1 MPKHYGWPN
10 QEWGVAL
17 TDIVERL
24 RELIA
29 KNNGYI
35 SERDAMTKA
44 ADEIERMREALEQA
58 NNYGRCCAQQ
68 YDALAERVS
77 ELEGALERIRDF
89 CARDVCDGIAREALE
104 KIKFRNLPGTTNH
117 ELAKEALIEP
127 FYCCPTCHQFF
138 DRDGP
143 IASPK
148 HPAKEALSR
157 TSEGK

>member
-1 MPKHYGWPN
+1 MMPKHYGWPN

-77 ELEGALERIRDF
+77 ELEGALEWYAD
-89 CARDVCDGIAREALE
+89 
-104 KIKFRNLPGTTNH
+104 KYH
-117 ELAKEALIEP
+117 EL
-127 FYCCPTCHQFF
+127 
-138 DRDGP
+138 
-143 IASPK
+143 
-148 HPAKEALSR
+148 AKEALSR
-157 TSEGK
+157 TSEELPARDREVGRRDSWTRAPK

>member
-77 ELEGALERIRDF
+77 ELEGALEEITRE
-89 CARDVCDGIAREALE
+89 CDALNKGPVAVNIARAALE
-104 KIKFRNLPGTTNH
+104 KIKFRNHPGTTNH
-117 ELAKEALIEP
+117 ELAKEAL
-127 FYCCPTCHQFF
+127 
-138 DRDGP
+138 
-143 IASPK
+143 
-148 HPAKEALSR
+148 SR
-157 TSEGK
+157 TSEELPARDREVGRRDSWTRAPK